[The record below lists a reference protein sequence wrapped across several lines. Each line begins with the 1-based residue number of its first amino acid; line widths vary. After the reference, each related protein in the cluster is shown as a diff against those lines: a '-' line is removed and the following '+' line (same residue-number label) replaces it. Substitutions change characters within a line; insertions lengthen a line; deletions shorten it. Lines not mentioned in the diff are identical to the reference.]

1 MLPRGS
7 VRKEI
12 FMRNTEQSKAAFAE
26 AKNYMPGGVN
36 SPVRSFANVGGNPLF
51 IARAKGSHI
60 YDIDGNEYIDYVGS
74 WGPMIVGH
82 AHPQV
87 VSALQ
92 EAAARGTSY
101 GAPTLLE
108 TELAKLVQS
117 VYPSIEVIRMVN
129 SGTEATMSA
138 LRLARGYTGRSKI
151 VKFIGCYHGH
161 SDSLLVSAGSGMATF
176 GVPSSPGVTAGTAA
190 DTIAVPYND
199 EEAIRSVVE
208 HEGDAIAAVIVEPV
222 AGNMGLVLPRQGYLS
237 LLRELT
243 AKHGALLIFDEVM
256 CGFRASLGGAQAA
269 YGIRPDLTCL
279 GKIIGGG
286 LPVAAYGGRRE
297 IMERIS
303 PAGPVYQAG
312 TLSGNPLAMTAGIE
326 TLKILTAEPEEGK
339 ADYSRELTIKTKELL
354 LGWQRAAKDAGV
366 PICAHQAGSMF
377 GIFFIDREVYDYA
390 DAEAADQE
398 AFRIWFETMLDE
410 GIYLA
415 PSQFETLFLS
425 GAHTDADIART
436 IAAAE
441 KGFAAVKK
449 MRG

>member
-1 MLPRGS
+1 
-7 VRKEI
+7 
-12 FMRNTEQSKAAFAE
+12 MRNTEKSRLAFDE
-26 AKNYMPGGVN
+26 AKQYMPGGVN

-51 IARAKGSHI
+51 IARAQGSKI

-87 VSALQ
+87 VGALQ
-92 EAAARGTSY
+92 EAVTHGTSY

-108 TELAKLVQS
+108 TELAKLVKNI
-117 VYPSIEVIRMVN
+117 YPSIEVIRMVN

-138 LRLARGYTGRSKI
+138 LRLARGYTGRDKI

-176 GVPSSPGVTAGTAA
+176 GVPSSPGVTGGTAA
-190 DTIAVPYND
+190 DTIAVPYNN
-199 EEAIRSVVE
+199 ENAIRTVMEYDGE
-208 HEGDAIAAVIVEPV
+208 HIAAVIVEPV

-243 AKHGALLIFDEVM
+243 EKYGTLLIFDEVM

-297 IMERIS
+297 IMEYIS

-326 TLKILTAEPEEGK
+326 TLRILTAESKEGK
-339 ADYSRELTIKTKELL
+339 ADYSRELTIKTKDLL

-377 GIFFIDREVYDYA
+377 GIFFIDRDVYDYD
-390 DAEAADQE
+390 DAVSADQD

-415 PSQFETLFLS
+415 PSQFETTFLS
-425 GAHTDADIART
+425 GAHTDEDIART
-436 IAAAE
+436 IAAA
-441 KGFAAVKK
+441 KKAFAAVKAK
-449 MRG
+449 RS

>member
-1 MLPRGS
+1 
-7 VRKEI
+7 
-12 FMRNTEQSKAAFAE
+12 MRSTEKSKAAFSE
-26 AKNYMPGGVN
+26 AKQHMPGGVN
-36 SPVRSFANVGGNPLF
+36 SPVRSFANVGGNPPF
-51 IARAKGSHI
+51 IGRAEGSKI

-74 WGPMIVGH
+74 WGPMVVGH

-87 VSALQ
+87 VKALQ
-92 EAAARGTSY
+92 EAVTRGTSY

-138 LRLARGYTGRSKI
+138 LRLARGYTGRDKI

-161 SDSLLVSAGSGMATF
+161 SDSLLVSAGSGLATF
-176 GVPSSPGVTAGTAA
+176 GVPSSPGVTKGTAA

-199 EEAIRSVVE
+199 EDAIRSVME
-208 HEGDAIAAVIVEPV
+208 RDGDQIAAVIVEPV

-243 AKHGALLIFDEVM
+243 QKHGTLLIFDEVM

-297 IMERIS
+297 IMERVS

-326 TLKILTAEPEEGK
+326 TLKILTAEPEDGK
-339 ADYSRELTIKTKELL
+339 ADYSRELTIQTKNLL
-354 LGWQRAAKDAGV
+354 LGWQSAAKDVGV
-366 PICAHQAGSMF
+366 SICAHQAGSMF

-398 AFRIWFETMLDE
+398 AFCIWFETMLDE

-425 GAHTDADIART
+425 GAHTAEDIERT
-436 IAAAE
+436 IVAAK
-441 KGFAAVKK
+441 KGFAAVKTT
-449 MRG
+449 RR

>member
-1 MLPRGS
+1 
-7 VRKEI
+7 
-12 FMRNTEQSKAAFAE
+12 MRNTAQSKAAFDE
-26 AKNYMPGGVN
+26 AKQYMPGGVN

-51 IARAKGSHI
+51 IARAEGDKV

-87 VSALQ
+87 VAAIR

-108 TELAKLVQS
+108 TELAKLVQT

-138 LRLARGYTGRSKI
+138 LRLARGYTGRNKI
-151 VKFIGCYHGH
+151 VKFVGCYHGH

-176 GVPSSPGVTAGTAA
+176 GVPSSPGVTPGTAA

-199 EEAIRSVVE
+199 EEAIRAVMA

-243 AKHGALLIFDEVM
+243 ERHGTLLIFDEVM

-286 LPVAAYGGRRE
+286 LPVAAYGGRHE
-297 IMERIS
+297 IMERVS

-326 TLKILTAEPEEGK
+326 TLRIITAEPEDG
-339 ADYSRELTIKTKELL
+339 APDYSRTLTLKTKNLL
-354 LGWQRAAKDAGV
+354 LGWQRIAKEYGV

-377 GIFFIDREVYDYA
+377 GIFFTDKEVYNYD
-390 DAEAADQE
+390 DAVAADQD

-415 PSQFETLFLS
+415 PSQFETVFMS
-425 GAHTDADIART
+425 GAHTDADIDRT

-441 KGFAAVKK
+441 KGFAAVKAAHT
-449 MRG
+449 

>member
-1 MLPRGS
+1 
-7 VRKEI
+7 
-12 FMRNTEQSKAAFAE
+12 MRNTAQSKAAFDE
-26 AKNYMPGGVN
+26 AKVYMPGGVN

-51 IARAKGSHI
+51 IACAEGDKI

-87 VSALQ
+87 VAALRK
-92 EAAARGTSY
+92 AVGRGTSY

-108 TELAKLVQS
+108 TELAKLVQT

-138 LRLARGYTGRSKI
+138 LRLARGYTGRNKI
-151 VKFIGCYHGH
+151 VKFVGCYHGH

-176 GVPSSPGVTAGTAA
+176 GVPSSPGVTPGTAA

-199 EEAIRSVVE
+199 EEAIRSVME
-208 HEGDAIAAVIVEPV
+208 REGDAIAAVIVEPV

-243 AKHGALLIFDEVM
+243 ERHGTLLIFDEVM

-297 IMERIS
+297 IMERVS

-326 TLKILTAEPEEGK
+326 TLRIITAEPEDG
-339 ADYSRELTIKTKELL
+339 APDYSRVLTLKTKNLL
-354 LGWQRAAKDAGV
+354 LGWQRIAKEYGV

-377 GIFFIDREVYDYA
+377 GIFFINREVYNYD
-390 DAEAADQE
+390 DAVAADQD

-415 PSQFETLFLS
+415 PSQFETVFMS
-425 GAHTDADIART
+425 GAHTDADIDRT

-441 KGFAAVKK
+441 KGFAAVKAA
-449 MRG
+449 RT